1 MNQSNTTL
9 AKRIAELE
17 RQLSSTKDLLES
29 SMLSEVTAKQYAE
42 EVDKQNSALAAQ
54 VEALRR
60 EFQDARKTLQT
71 IASCGA
77 DSTDAEIV
85 DVVLDESRR
94 WVSRYDENVL
104 KLDPQ
109 HHLRELQA
117 EAVLNAVNFGRN
129 QTKYFLRSSEDILQ
143 QIEQYADS
151 IRNAKD
157 GE

>member
-1 MNQSNTTL
+1 MNQSNPTL